1 MLIPLYTQHFSTMT
15 MEEVSAEAQRRGI
28 VCTPVL
34 RPEEVLA
41 NEHLLSRGTFR
52 DMEVAPGVSGPMASG
67 FFEIDGVR
75 QGPRSRAPRLGEHT
89 EQILTTPAIPKSDPS
104 DHRPVPSHPL
114 SGLRVL
120 DFGIGGVG
128 VEAGRMFAEYGADVI
143 KIETR
148 TYPDFIRVVLGS
160 EISPSFASSS
170 RSKRG
175 FGVNVKHPEGFK
187 IAKRLI
193 ESCDVLIENSKTGA
207 MEGMGIGWETI
218 KQWNPYCV
226 MVSSQLLGSR
236 GAWADW
242 IGYGPST
249 QPIGGLVHLW
259 NYPDQDAPAGSTSI
273 FPDHL
278 AGRLSAINALALL
291 WSRER
296 TQRGGHGEVAQV
308 EVVTGILG
316 DLLWKAGLEPGS
328 VAPRGNRSER
338 GAPWGAYPC
347 LGEQQWCVISVRDD
361 ADWKNL
367 VAAIGSPAWATDP
380 ALASAAGASRRTM
393 RSTRSSPRGR
403 ACAPRTRSRRRCSA
417 TACRA
422 APCSP
427 GPISSTIRT
436 SSRAASRAGSISRS
450 AGGWR
455 SRDPRSAPPARA
467 TSC

>member
-1 MLIPLYTQHFSTMT
+1 
-15 MEEVSAEAQRRGI
+15 
-28 VCTPVL
+28 
-34 RPEEVLA
+34 
-41 NEHLLSRGTFR
+41 
-52 DMEVAPGVSGPMASG
+52 
-67 FFEIDGVR
+67 
-75 QGPRSRAPRLGEHT
+75 
-89 EQILTTPAIPKSDPS
+89 
-104 DHRPVPSHPL
+104 
-114 SGLRVL
+114 
-120 DFGIGGVG
+120 
-128 VEAGRMFAEYGADVI
+128 
-143 KIETR
+143 
-148 TYPDFIRVVLGS
+148 VLGS
-160 EISPSFASSS
+160 ELSPSFASSS

-175 FGVNVKHPEGFK
+175 FGVNIKHPEGFK

-207 MEGMGIGWETI
+207 MAGMGIGWETI

-259 NYPDQDAPAGSTSI
+259 NYPDQEAPAGSTSI

-278 AGRLSAINALALL
+278 AGRLSAIVGLALL

-296 TQRGGHGEVAQV
+296 TQHGGHGEVAQV

-367 VAAIGSPAWATDP
+367 VAALGSPAWAADP
-380 ALASAAGASRRTM
+380 ALAEAAGRFAAHDAIDAQLCAWTRLRTRNEVAKTLQRHGVPCGPVLTGSDQLDDPHFVARGYPRWIDQQVTGRM
-393 RSTRSSPRGR
+393 AFEGPAFRATGTRDVVLKQ
-403 ACAPRTRSRRRCSA
+403 APRLGEHTREI
-417 TACRA
+417 CRNLLRLDPA
-422 APCSP
+422 AIEKLIADGAIEVPKAD
-427 GPISSTIRT
+427 GV
-436 SSRAASRAGSISRS
+436 
-450 AGGWR
+450 
-455 SRDPRSAPPARA
+455 D
-467 TSC
+467 